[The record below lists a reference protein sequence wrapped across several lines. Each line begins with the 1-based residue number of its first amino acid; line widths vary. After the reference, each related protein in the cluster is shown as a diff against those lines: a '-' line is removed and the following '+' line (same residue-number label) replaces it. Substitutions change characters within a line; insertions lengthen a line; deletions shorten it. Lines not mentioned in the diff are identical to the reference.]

1 MEICLNIYNLN
12 SIKNNLLL
20 RIRLNLFLI
29 GDDNVINIAILG
41 EKDEKIFKFKLLSIL
56 TQLGFEHLNLNS
68 KSKCDLW
75 NYVILNS
82 TTLEKSKE
90 IKCYHYLVNMD
101 KVVQNKNLVEGN
113 LITYGYGS
121 KNTITISSFEEEG
134 SGFVYCVQRF
144 ININSIRV
152 IEPQE
157 IPVLIHIDSEEYL
170 YIYMVAITIAL
181 IEGMNSEE
189 VRRKLYNNN
198 LIYSV

>member
-1 MEICLNIYNLN
+1 M
-12 SIKNNLLL
+12 
-20 RIRLNLFLI
+20 
-29 GDDNVINIAILG
+29 INIAVLD
-41 EKDEKIFKFKLLSIL
+41 EKDEKIFKVKLLSIMS
-56 TQLGFEHLNLNS
+56 QLGFDYINLNS
-68 KSKCDLW
+68 KLKCDLC

-82 TTLEKSKE
+82 TVLVKSEE
-90 IKCYHYLVNMD
+90 IRCYHYLVNMD
-101 KVVQNKNLVEGN
+101 KVTENRNLVKGN

-134 SGFVYCVQRF
+134 SGFVYCIQRF
-144 ININSIRV
+144 INVNSSRV
-152 IEPQE
+152 LEPQE
-157 IPVLIHIDSEEYL
+157 IPILVHIDNEEHL